1 MRYVVERYN
10 EKQRDTAYRICI
22 SDSLRLLTKNT
33 ALLNSVHQIE
43 GVAYTKRWA
52 DFLMPQKEE
61 TETRSAQ
68 EIIDHIKDGLRRI
81 SE

>member
-10 EKQRDTAYRICI
+10 EKQRDTAYRICV
-22 SDSLRLLTKNT
+22 SDSLRLITKNT
-33 ALLNSVHQIE
+33 ALLNSVHQVE

-52 DFLMPQKEE
+52 DFLIPEKVTEE
-61 TETRSAQ
+61 RSAQ

>member
-22 SDSLRLLTKNT
+22 SDSLRLITKNT
-33 ALLNSVHQIE
+33 ALLNSVHQVE

-52 DFLMPQKEE
+52 DFLIAEKATEE
-61 TETRSAQ
+61 RSAQ